1 MAPMTNI
8 TPPPLSK
15 LSELPVSQVKAVF
28 SDLDDTLTSESLLLP
43 STLKALHHLSEEG
56 FKLIIV
62 SGRPAGW
69 ADTLMR
75 LLPLDAFI
83 FENGAG
89 LLWREG
95 KKVKTL
101 CLAENQDL
109 SHQKKI
115 LEQIYQEL
123 KSRHPGAKLATDQPF
138 RLFDYAIDFNE
149 EPPFLEPSEVQ
160 QMMHVLSSH
169 SEITAKLSS
178 IHINYWV
185 GKHTKLTAC
194 EYWIKRWGA
203 SQDIKRES
211 IVFSGDSPNDEPL
224 FEFFPLSVG
233 VANIRRFLPEMK
245 FKPRFLTTLPGG
257 RGFEQ
262 LASAI
267 LESGKKST
275 PR

>member
-1 MAPMTNI
+1 MTNF
-8 TPPPLSK
+8 TSAPLSK

-28 SDLDDTLTSESLLLP
+28 SDLDDTLTFESLLLP
-43 STLKALHHLSEEG
+43 STLKALHQLSEKG
-56 FKLIIV
+56 LKLVIV

-89 LLWREG
+89 LSWREG

-101 CLAENQDL
+101 CLAKNQDL

-115 LEQIYQEL
+115 LEEIYQKV
-123 KSRHPGAKLATDQPF
+123 KSKHPGAKLATDQPF

-160 QMMHVLSSH
+160 QMMHVLNSH

-194 EYWIKRWGA
+194 EYWIKRWGT
-203 SQDIKRES
+203 SQNVTKES

-233 VANIRRFLPEMK
+233 VANISRFLPQMK
-245 FKPRFLTTLPGG
+245 FKPRFLATLPGG
-257 RGFEQ
+257 KGFEQ
-262 LASAI
+262 LAAVI
-267 LESGKKST
+267 LESAKEST
-275 PR
+275 NR